1 MNTDNTD
8 GKGKVN
14 GCHKNNH
21 SPIKHMLH
29 MILCC
34 GLPIVIIFALP
45 FIANMNP
52 AVAVFLGVIAPFI
65 CPLMMGG
72 MIFMMFKG
80 NKNNKETDTQKEML
94 IREKESREF

>member
-8 GKGKVN
+8 GKGKN
-14 GCHKNNH
+14 HGCHNKSH

-29 MILCC
+29 MVLCC
-34 GLPIVIIFALP
+34 GLPIVIILALP
-45 FIANMNP
+45 FIAKINP
-52 AVAVFLGVIAPFI
+52 AVATILGFIAPFI

-80 NKNNKETDTQKEML
+80 NKNGKETEMKKEMM
-94 IREKESREF
+94 ISEKESRRF